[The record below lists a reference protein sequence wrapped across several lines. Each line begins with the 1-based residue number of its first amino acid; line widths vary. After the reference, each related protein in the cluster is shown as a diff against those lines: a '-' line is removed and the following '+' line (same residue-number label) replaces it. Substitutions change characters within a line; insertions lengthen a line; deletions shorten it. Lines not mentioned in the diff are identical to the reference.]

1 MSWRDAR
8 ARVNSGFYKPKE
20 ESPLATG
27 FAAAADIVAKSWMQ
41 DAADEKAA
49 EKERLEEEK
58 AERKRVRE
66 EQREKEK
73 KDQENRATAKA
84 AIAQAQLPSSP
95 EIFQQAFVMAQ
106 GGADQ
111 SKIYDYFISGINK
124 GDIEMVG
131 PEQGPGM
138 PRNTSI
144 LTDLESGSGGAN
156 ALLNQSQN
164 SQFSDINVSTM
175 PISKVM
181 AFQQKRGPGSYHAWS
196 KENMPDGTE
205 AKEKGLGSTPVGKYQ
220 FIGDTLKD
228 LKENGTLDSLGITDD
243 TIFDEKTQDAIFVRY
258 AQDRLKGKTTDEE
271 RITEMRNIW
280 EGLKKASD
288 EQVLSVIAGIET
300 GTFNEGEEVE
310 DRSMMKG
317 ETAIFNPPERE
328 FDPVDISGIKT
339 FEDWSATN
347 ANINANKMDVDP
359 EFMTFFKERG
369 ENLKALQSEEKLDEI
384 FSMDALLADDMTASK
399 LKDRITLAEAK
410 GIKVPEYLA
419 TDVLPIL
426 EQRRQYTDEELIDM
440 SPDKRMLIAK
450 FSTDPSTQARALEI
464 DKGQKEIRK
473 PIEWS
478 TITKDNFEG
487 NAKELEDAGDADGAK
502 RVREYGKV
510 ISADKPLS
518 IVELGKLDSV
528 VLDALSSTVTDAD
541 YKSRIDDIRV
551 RKSAQATKE
560 NIDSFD
566 IMKYNNADASVLQTA
581 IDAAESGP
589 IKVQLEALKKH
600 RENNPDNI
608 ELDMS
613 AGFLITTYTV
623 DGETFVATTAPTKNG
638 QLYDVDRQQLIPAN
652 AAPESKNVKMI
663 GAQASLLAQMND
675 KILVPLTESRREMAY
690 MLESAQRLE
699 KFVDPAQGGKP
710 EILTTVGGD
719 VTRGIERLGNEYN
732 ALNKLFL
739 GGASEA
745 EVFSYIDTS
754 LDNLGETA
762 SIASQFQAEVLK
774 FAYLYATVSLE
785 QRGAGL
791 SNTDFANALK
801 IVQAG
806 SDYKTFSSNLRA
818 RSKEGIGKVEGRISD
833 ITSTDGQIKL
843 LDLLDPSGNLSSGYK
858 ISAQDYLT
866 GRGLGDMYTYAN
878 SAVTAPIEDPTK
890 TVPKNKPVGQRVSEY
905 KGSDTFAADK
915 KKYDDQSPE
924 NQLKWAEIMSITH
937 NIPVEL
943 IIKAYGGGSN

>member
-1 MSWRDAR
+1 MGWRDTQA
-8 ARVNSGFYKPKE
+8 AVSSGKKNYYKNE
-20 ESPLATG
+20 DSFGLAFSKG
-27 FAAAADIVAKSWMQ
+27 ADIIAKSWMQ
-41 DAADEKAA
+41 QAADEKEEAKIKAKEERAARRAAA
-49 EKERLEEEK
+49 ERQRKAEEK
-58 AERKRVRE
+58 AQKNKKNALILSETFSGTNNNPQAVNYFQQQLTLMDGDVGAVMTATQNMVESGRLEFTTETESRELQGPLLRRSDVDLDVAQSSTYASFKNARAKDDNETKTKILDTVDNLEELGGSIEGGMEKQMDAILGPEGENDASLEPVEIEKRGIKITPFGETPAKLDYTRLKTLEDIELYKDELKGDNVTLDADLLKILEDRE
-66 EQREKEK
+66 ALLKGRGLKATINSLAGDLEAAKNQLQTAELLKETNTDEYVAIKALVDAEEKNLKPWETIVEPESFVGL
-73 KDQENRATAKA
+73 DKA
-84 AIAQAQLPSSP
+84 A
-95 EIFQQAFVMAQ
+95 
-106 GGADQ
+106 
-111 SKIYDYFISGINK
+111 
-124 GDIEMVG
+124 
-131 PEQGPGM
+131 
-138 PRNTSI
+138 
-144 LTDLESGSGGAN
+144 LE
-156 ALLNQSQN
+156 
-164 SQFSDINVSTM
+164 
-175 PISKVM
+175 
-181 AFQQKRGPGSYHAWS
+181 QKRRV
-196 KENMPDGTE
+196 
-205 AKEKGLGSTPVGKYQ
+205 AKSLGAK
-220 FIGDTLKD
+220 DDD
-228 LKENGTLDSLGITDD
+228 LKIIDAEIT
-243 TIFDEKTQDAIFVRY
+243 
-258 AQDRLKGKTTDEE
+258 
-271 RITEMRNIW
+271 
-280 EGLKKASD
+280 
-288 EQVLSVIAGIET
+288 
-300 GTFNEGEEVE
+300 
-310 DRSMMKG
+310 
-317 ETAIFNPPERE
+317 
-328 FDPVDISGIKT
+328 
-339 FEDWSATN
+339 
-347 ANINANKMDVDP
+347 
-359 EFMTFFKERG
+359 
-369 ENLKALQSEEKLDEI
+369 ALQEI
-384 FSMDALLADDMTASK
+384 
-399 LKDRITLAEAK
+399 
-410 GIKVPEYLA
+410 
-419 TDVLPIL
+419 
-426 EQRRQYTDEELIDM
+426 
-440 SPDKRMLIAK
+440 
-450 FSTDPSTQARALEI
+450 
-464 DKGQKEIRK
+464 KE

-487 NAKELEDAGDADGAK
+487 EAKELEDAGDTDGAK

-510 ISADKPLS
+510 ISAGKPLS

-551 RKSAQATKE
+551 RKSAQATEE

-566 IMKYNNADASVLQTA
+566 IMSYNNADASVLQTA
-581 IDAAESGP
+581 IDAAEPGP
-589 IKVQLEALKKH
+589 IKAQLEALKKH

-754 LDNLGETA
+754 LGNLGETA

-833 ITSTDGQIKL
+833 ITSTDGQVKL

-866 GRGLGDMYTYAN
+866 NRGLGDMYTYAN
-878 SAVTAPIEDPTK
+878 SEVTAPVPDPTK
-890 TVPKNKPVGQRVSEY
+890 TVPKNKPPGQKVSEY
-905 KGSDTFAADK
+905 KGSDTFEADK
-915 KKYDDQSPE
+915 KKYNEMSPE
-924 NQLKWAEIMSITH
+924 NREVWADIMATMH

>member
-1 MSWRDAR
+1 MGWRDTQA
-8 ARVNSGFYKPKE
+8 AVSSGKKNYYKNE
-20 ESPLATG
+20 DSFGLAFSKG
-27 FAAAADIVAKSWMQ
+27 ADIIAKSWMQ
-41 DAADEKAA
+41 QAADEKEEAKIKAKEERAARRAAA
-49 EKERLEEEK
+49 ERQRKAEEK
-58 AERKRVRE
+58 AQKNKKNALILSETFSGTNNNPQAVNYFQQQLTLMDGDVGAVMTATQNMVESGRLEFTTETESRELQGPLLRRSDVDLDVAARSTVDASIDAYDRGDTETAERIQNVAADYVSAGEGSEKPGQSPLEAGMEKQMDAILGPEGENDASLEPVEIEKRGIKITPFGETPAKLDYTRLKTLEDIELYKDELKGDNVTLDADLLKILEDRE
-66 EQREKEK
+66 ALLKGRGLKATINSLAGDLEAAKNQLQTAELLKETNTDEYVAIKALVDAEEKNLKPWETIVEPESFVGL
-73 KDQENRATAKA
+73 DKA
-84 AIAQAQLPSSP
+84 A
-95 EIFQQAFVMAQ
+95 
-106 GGADQ
+106 
-111 SKIYDYFISGINK
+111 
-124 GDIEMVG
+124 
-131 PEQGPGM
+131 
-138 PRNTSI
+138 
-144 LTDLESGSGGAN
+144 LE
-156 ALLNQSQN
+156 
-164 SQFSDINVSTM
+164 
-175 PISKVM
+175 
-181 AFQQKRGPGSYHAWS
+181 QKRRV
-196 KENMPDGTE
+196 
-205 AKEKGLGSTPVGKYQ
+205 AKSLGAK
-220 FIGDTLKD
+220 DDD
-228 LKENGTLDSLGITDD
+228 LKI
-243 TIFDEKTQDAIFVRY
+243 IDAEIA
-258 AQDRLKGKTTDEE
+258 AQ
-271 RITEMRNIW
+271 
-280 EGLKKASD
+280 
-288 EQVLSVIAGIET
+288 
-300 GTFNEGEEVE
+300 NE
-310 DRSMMKG
+310 
-317 ETAIFNPPERE
+317 
-328 FDPVDISGIKT
+328 IK
-339 FEDWSATN
+339 
-347 ANINANKMDVDP
+347 
-359 EFMTFFKERG
+359 
-369 ENLKALQSEEKLDEI
+369 
-384 FSMDALLADDMTASK
+384 
-399 LKDRITLAEAK
+399 
-410 GIKVPEYLA
+410 
-419 TDVLPIL
+419 
-426 EQRRQYTDEELIDM
+426 
-440 SPDKRMLIAK
+440 
-450 FSTDPSTQARALEI
+450 
-464 DKGQKEIRK
+464 K

-487 NAKELEDAGDADGAK
+487 NAKELEDAGDTDGAK

-528 VLDALSSTVTDAD
+528 VLDALSSTVTDAE

-566 IMKYNNADASVLQTA
+566 IMKYNNADASILQTA
-581 IDAAESGP
+581 IDAAEPGP

-754 LDNLGETA
+754 LGNLEETA

-833 ITSTDGQIKL
+833 ITSTDGQVKL

-890 TVPKNKPVGQRVSEY
+890 TVPKNKPPGQKVSEY
-905 KGSDTFAADK
+905 KGSDTFEADK
-915 KKYDDQSPE
+915 KKYNEMSPE
-924 NQLKWAEIMSITH
+924 NREVWADIMATMH

>member
-1 MSWRDAR
+1 MEKQMDAILGPEGENDASLEPVEIEKR
-8 ARVNSGFYKPKE
+8 GIKITPLGETPAKLDYTRLKTLEDIELYKDELKGDNVTLDADLLKILEDREALLKGRGLKATINSLAGDLEAAKNQLQTAELLKETNTDEYVAIKALVDAEEKNLKPWE
-20 ESPLATG
+20 TIVEPESFVGLDK
-27 FAAAADIVAKSWMQ
+27 AALEQKRRVAKSLG
-41 DAADEKAA
+41 A
-49 EKERLEEEK
+49 
-58 AERKRVRE
+58 
-66 EQREKEK
+66 
-73 KDQENRATAKA
+73 KD
-84 AIAQAQLPSSP
+84 
-95 EIFQQAFVMAQ
+95 
-106 GGADQ
+106 D
-111 SKIYDYFISGINK
+111 
-124 GDIEMVG
+124 
-131 PEQGPGM
+131 
-138 PRNTSI
+138 
-144 LTDLESGSGGAN
+144 
-156 ALLNQSQN
+156 
-164 SQFSDINVSTM
+164 
-175 PISKVM
+175 
-181 AFQQKRGPGSYHAWS
+181 
-196 KENMPDGTE
+196 
-205 AKEKGLGSTPVGKYQ
+205 
-220 FIGDTLKD
+220 D
-228 LKENGTLDSLGITDD
+228 LKI
-243 TIFDEKTQDAIFVRY
+243 IDAEIA
-258 AQDRLKGKTTDEE
+258 AQ
-271 RITEMRNIW
+271 
-280 EGLKKASD
+280 
-288 EQVLSVIAGIET
+288 
-300 GTFNEGEEVE
+300 NE
-310 DRSMMKG
+310 
-317 ETAIFNPPERE
+317 
-328 FDPVDISGIKT
+328 IK
-339 FEDWSATN
+339 
-347 ANINANKMDVDP
+347 
-359 EFMTFFKERG
+359 
-369 ENLKALQSEEKLDEI
+369 
-384 FSMDALLADDMTASK
+384 
-399 LKDRITLAEAK
+399 
-410 GIKVPEYLA
+410 
-419 TDVLPIL
+419 
-426 EQRRQYTDEELIDM
+426 
-440 SPDKRMLIAK
+440 
-450 FSTDPSTQARALEI
+450 
-464 DKGQKEIRK
+464 K

-566 IMKYNNADASVLQTA
+566 IMSYNNADASVLQTA
-581 IDAAESGP
+581 IDSAEPGP
-589 IKVQLEALKKH
+589 IKAQLEALKKH

-754 LDNLGETA
+754 LGNLEETA

-833 ITSTDGQIKL
+833 ITSTDGQVKL

-878 SAVTAPIEDPTK
+878 SEVTAPVPDPTK
-890 TVPKNKPVGQRVSEY
+890 TVPKNKPPGQKVSEY
-905 KGSDTFAADK
+905 KGSDTFEADK
-915 KKYDDQSPE
+915 KKYNEMSPE
-924 NQLKWAEIMSITH
+924 NREVWADIMATMH

>member
-1 MSWRDAR
+1 MGWRDTQA
-8 ARVNSGFYKPKE
+8 AVSSGKKNYYKNE
-20 ESPLATG
+20 DSFGLAFSKG
-27 FAAAADIVAKSWMQ
+27 ADIIAKSWMQ
-41 DAADEKAA
+41 QAADEKEEAKIKAKEERAARRAAA
-49 EKERLEEEK
+49 ERQRKAEEK
-58 AERKRVRE
+58 AQKNKKNALILSETFSGTNNNPQAVNYFQQQLTLMDGDVGAVMTATQNMVESGRLEFTTETEIRELQGPLLRRSDVDLDVAARSTVDASIDAGYRGDTETAERIQNTSADYVSAGEGSEKPGQSPLEAGMEKQMDAILGPEGENDASLEPVEIEKRGIKITPFGETPAKLDYTRLKTLEDIELYKDELKGDNVTLDADLLKILEDRE
-66 EQREKEK
+66 ALLKGRSLKATINSLAGDLEAAKNQLQTAELLKETNTDEYVAIKALVDAEEKNLKPWETIVEPESFVGL
-73 KDQENRATAKA
+73 DKA
-84 AIAQAQLPSSP
+84 A
-95 EIFQQAFVMAQ
+95 
-106 GGADQ
+106 
-111 SKIYDYFISGINK
+111 
-124 GDIEMVG
+124 
-131 PEQGPGM
+131 
-138 PRNTSI
+138 
-144 LTDLESGSGGAN
+144 LE
-156 ALLNQSQN
+156 
-164 SQFSDINVSTM
+164 
-175 PISKVM
+175 
-181 AFQQKRGPGSYHAWS
+181 QKRRV
-196 KENMPDGTE
+196 
-205 AKEKGLGSTPVGKYQ
+205 AKSLGAK
-220 FIGDTLKD
+220 DDD
-228 LKENGTLDSLGITDD
+228 LKI
-243 TIFDEKTQDAIFVRY
+243 IDAEIA
-258 AQDRLKGKTTDEE
+258 AQ
-271 RITEMRNIW
+271 
-280 EGLKKASD
+280 
-288 EQVLSVIAGIET
+288 
-300 GTFNEGEEVE
+300 NE
-310 DRSMMKG
+310 
-317 ETAIFNPPERE
+317 
-328 FDPVDISGIKT
+328 IK
-339 FEDWSATN
+339 
-347 ANINANKMDVDP
+347 
-359 EFMTFFKERG
+359 
-369 ENLKALQSEEKLDEI
+369 
-384 FSMDALLADDMTASK
+384 
-399 LKDRITLAEAK
+399 
-410 GIKVPEYLA
+410 
-419 TDVLPIL
+419 
-426 EQRRQYTDEELIDM
+426 
-440 SPDKRMLIAK
+440 
-450 FSTDPSTQARALEI
+450 
-464 DKGQKEIRK
+464 K

-478 TITKDNFEG
+478 TITEDNFEG
-487 NAKELEDAGDADGAK
+487 KAKELDDAGDADGAK

-510 ISADKPLS
+510 MSADEPLS

-551 RKSAQATKE
+551 RKSAQATEE

-566 IMKYNNADASVLQTA
+566 IMSYNNADASVLQTA
-581 IDAAESGP
+581 IDAAEPGP
-589 IKVQLEALKKH
+589 IKAQLEALKKH

-719 VTRGIERLGNEYN
+719 ITRGIERLGNEYN

-754 LDNLGETA
+754 LGNLGETA

-833 ITSTDGQIKL
+833 ITSTDGQVKL

-878 SAVTAPIEDPTK
+878 SKVTTPVTDPTK
-890 TVPKNKPVGQRVSEY
+890 TVPKNKPPGQKVSEY
-905 KGSDTFAADK
+905 KGSDTFEADK
-915 KKYDDQSPE
+915 KTYNEMSPE
-924 NQLKWAEIMSITH
+924 NRQVWADIMATKLGID
-937 NIPVEL
+937 IRL
-943 IIKAYGGGSN
+943 IIKAYGGESN